1 MPIIHI
7 RHTGQLVLALEEGV
21 VFDQQLVNDLDLISE
36 GNITMTYLDNYNFG
50 SYFNHLII
58 PLHFYCFRKLK
69 T

>member
-7 RHTGQLVLALEEGV
+7 RHTRQLVLALEEGV

-36 GNITMTYLDNYNFG
+36 GNITMTYI
-50 SYFNHLII
+50 NHLII